1 MKLFLLLLTLY
12 QLLPLLSYKQLGSGL
27 GFRCFFF
34 FSSISI
40 FDHIPAQIVMRA
52 WLRSNLGKVWTDS
65 KQIAAPALIQE
76 DGAEGHSAAEP
87 EPVGEDVRCVLA
99 GVDIWW
105 AAGAVGLSPCSKQ
118 RKLFFIRLPLFEKE
132 KSELSSAG
140 AAGQSLACL
149 RSQSHRRGNSG
160 GPRNLLPHR
169 NVINAIV
176 HIVCKCT
183 SGKYKHSHPG
193 TFFLSVLPTS
203 GGNTA
208 GISPKLLKFRIIN
221 QTVFFQVLCNKWLK
235 YLSIALKLCG
245 KQLHPTGKAYFKHD
259 FFFGFFFS
267 LQ

>member
-1 MKLFLLLLTLY
+1 
-12 QLLPLLSYKQLGSGL
+12 
-27 GFRCFFF
+27 
-34 FSSISI
+34 
-40 FDHIPAQIVMRA
+40 MRA
-52 WLRSNLGKVWTDS
+52 WLRSNLGKVWTDT

-76 DGAEGHSAAEP
+76 DGVEGHSAVEP
-87 EPVGEDVRCVLA
+87 KPVGEDVRCVLA

-105 AAGAVGLSPCSKQ
+105 AAGAVGLSPCSRQ

-132 KSELSSAG
+132 KSELSSAR

-193 TFFLSVLPTS
+193 TFSPSVLPTS

-208 GISPKLLKFRIIN
+208 GISPKLLKCRIIN
-221 QTVFFQVLCNKWLK
+221 KTVSFQVLCDKWLK

-245 KQLHPTGKAYFKHD
+245 KQLHPMGKAYFKHYL
-259 FFFGFFFS
+259 FGFFFS

>member
-1 MKLFLLLLTLY
+1 M
-12 QLLPLLSYKQLGSGL
+12 LSYEQLGSGL

-40 FDHIPAQIVMRA
+40 FDHIPAQIAMRA
-52 WLRSNLGKVWTDS
+52 WLRSNLGKVWTDT

-76 DGAEGHSAAEP
+76 DGAEGHSAA

-105 AAGAVGLSPCSKQ
+105 AAGAVGLSPCSRQ

-183 SGKYKHSHPG
+183 SVKYKHSHPG
-193 TFFLSVLPTS
+193 TFFPSVLPTS

-221 QTVFFQVLCNKWLK
+221 KTVSFQVLCDK
-235 YLSIALKLCG
+235 
-245 KQLHPTGKAYFKHD
+245 
-259 FFFGFFFS
+259 
-267 LQ
+267 